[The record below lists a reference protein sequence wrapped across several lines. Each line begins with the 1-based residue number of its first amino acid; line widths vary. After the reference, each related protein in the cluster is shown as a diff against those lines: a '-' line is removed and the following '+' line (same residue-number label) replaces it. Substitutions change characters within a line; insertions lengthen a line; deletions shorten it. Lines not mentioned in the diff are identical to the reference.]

1 MGNIDGNLDPNFET
15 ARIIKSYERPLI
27 RNAWYCAAWSHEVTQ
42 ELFTRRI
49 LDTPILLYRTQDG
62 KAVALLDICPHK
74 LAPLHL
80 GIKVGDSVQCG
91 YHGLEFDC
99 SGNCVRNPQGSQ
111 EIPQVAKLRSFPLL
125 EKWGVLWIWM
135 GDPELADETKI
146 IDVSH
151 FDDPAWRTV
160 KGGHHVNSN
169 YMLLVENLLDLGHA
183 LFLHKNSGGIDSNL
197 VLTEASIEQQDNR
210 LQDLRLYRNAVPPRT
225 IFGKYAPKGVP
236 LDYNADMLWVAP
248 SMCMSHNGCS
258 LSGRARD
265 GSGLSLRGTHLIT
278 PETQHT
284 MHYFYGT
291 SRNYAL
297 DDPEIDEAYR
307 RFQREALHAEDS
319 RVAEA
324 IDAVL
329 PEAMAHGVRMVMLST
344 DVSGLRVNR
353 ILDKMAAAEAT
364 GWPLRGQS

>member
-1 MGNIDGNLDPNFET
+1 MGNVDSNLET
-15 ARIIKSYERPLI
+15 ARLLKTYERPLI

-49 LDTPILLYRTQDG
+49 LDTPILLYRTEAG

-80 GIKVGDSVQCG
+80 GSKVGDNVQCG

-99 SGNCVRNPQGSQ
+99 SGNCVGNPQGNRQ
-111 EIPQVAKLRSFPLL
+111 IPSDAKLRSFPLL
-125 EKWGVLWIWM
+125 ERYGVLWIWM
-135 GDPELADETKI
+135 GNPDRADPAKI
-146 IDVSH
+146 IDCRH

-183 LFLHKNSGGIDSNL
+183 LFLHKKSGGIGDNL
-197 VLTEASIEQQDNR
+197 VLSESSIEQEGEMLR
-210 LQDLRLYRNAVPPRT
+210 DLRLYRDTPPPAA
-225 IFGKYAPKGVP
+225 IFGKYAPKGVR

-258 LSGRARD
+258 ESGRARD
-265 GSGLSLRGTHLIT
+265 GSGLSLRGTHLLT

-307 RFQREALHAEDS
+307 RFQRDALHAEDS

-329 PEAMAHGVRMVMLST
+329 TEAMALGVRMVTLST
-344 DVSGLRVNR
+344 DASGKRVNR
-353 ILDKMAAAEAT
+353 ILDRMAAAEA
-364 GWPLRGQS
+364 